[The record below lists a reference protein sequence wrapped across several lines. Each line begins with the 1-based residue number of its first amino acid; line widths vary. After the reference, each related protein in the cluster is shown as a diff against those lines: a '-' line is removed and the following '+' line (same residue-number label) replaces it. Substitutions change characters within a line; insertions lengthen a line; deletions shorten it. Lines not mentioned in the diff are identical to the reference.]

1 MQRGGPRSEGFGFKF
16 PTTPVKRQESPELP
30 HPEPPDFLENDRSDE
45 IDEIDEIIAL
55 LSQIAESLSTK
66 RTNPY
71 DVSDSIGNAVDSLG
85 VVSTAQNAMRVDES
99 GYIRE
104 RVFDRIGMLA
114 PKLNVYNDGPGTWY
128 VRSSQEGQQ
137 FSDEIILLEGEKK
150 TYFNVYELR
159 HRSDTLGLHYRVTE
173 LDIWQQTTISKA
185 EKIEIYSTDSTLH
198 FTGGIVTNAME
209 NTNLTGLLSNRY
221 MIRGVNIQSMQP
233 LVYNLIFWSTD
244 GFDDV
249 VLNTDSFID
258 NVELDMSTP
267 PAFRINGA
275 NQYYLNVGDL
285 AIIYEDFDISREL
298 HMGLQNTSAVAKIAG
313 AAGAVQLDI
322 KVSPRL

>member
-1 MQRGGPRSEGFGFKF
+1 MQRGGPRSEGFGFKL
-16 PTTPVKRQESPELP
+16 PVLPENHQEESEIPSPYEY
-30 HPEPPDFLENDRSDE
+30 PEPPDFLENDRS
-45 IDEIDEIIAL
+45 DEIIAL
-55 LSQIAESLSTK
+55 LSQIAESLSTH
-66 RTNPY
+66 RTNLY
-71 DVSDSIGNAVDSLG
+71 DVSNSIGNAVDSSCI
-85 VVSTAQNAMRVDES
+85 VSTAQNAMRVDES
-99 GYIRE
+99 RYIRE
-104 RVFDRIGMLA
+104 QIFDRIGIPA

-128 VRSSQEGQQ
+128 IRVSQEGQQ
-137 FSDEIILLEGEKK
+137 FSDEIALFEGEKK
-150 TYFNVYELR
+150 TYTNVYEIR
-159 HRSDTLGLHYRVTE
+159 HRSDTLGLTYRVTE
-173 LDIWQQTTISKA
+173 QDIWQQTAISKA

-198 FTGGIVTNAME
+198 FTGAIVTNAME
-209 NTNLTGLLSNRY
+209 NINLTGLLSNRY

-233 LVYNLIFWSTD
+233 LVYNLIFWSSD

-258 NVELDMSTP
+258 NVELDMSTA

-298 HMGLQNTSAVAKIAG
+298 HMSLQNTSAVAKIAG